1 MKKQFL
7 TIYDWMLGLGLTYT
21 ELVAYAVVWSFS
33 RDGEGW
39 FQGSSTY
46 IAKWMCV
53 STKRPVLK
61 ALASLVGKGLVEKSE
76 RWENGVR
83 LCDYRAIRGGVPKTP
98 VVSEKHQGGARKTP
112 GGGAPGALHNKDI
125 DNDTIVSKRDN
136 RAHMRVMGG
145 HGTRFQ
151 EVWEMLLRQPGWSGK
166 SREALDECLK
176 DLSEVPEEVAIEMMR
191 NSIKNGWK
199 GLFPLERKVETD
211 AESPIA
217 AAERL
222 EREAFQRMAAY
233 AADNN
238 NTKS

>member
-1 MKKQFL
+1 MKQHYL
-7 TIYDWMLGLGLTYT
+7 AIMDWMLGLGLNCT
-21 ELVAYAVVWSFS
+21 ELVAYAMVWSYS
-33 RDGEGW
+33 RGGEGW
-39 FQGSSTY
+39 FQGSASHV
-46 IAKWMCV
+46 AKWMGAKD
-53 STKRPVLK
+53 KRTALK
-61 ALASLVGKGLVEKSE
+61 ALASLVDKGLVEKSE

-83 LCDYRAIRGGVPKTP
+83 LCDYRSVRGGAQHAP
-98 VVSEKHQGGARKTP
+98 VVHKMHRGGAQHAP
-112 GGGAPGALHNKDI
+112 GGSAQNALHNTNI

-136 RAHMRVMGG
+136 RA
-145 HGTRFQ
+145 GTRVIRVHGEKFR
-151 EVWEMLLRQPGWSGK
+151 EVWQMLLRQPGWVGK
-166 SREALDECLK
+166 SVEALDECLK
-176 DLSEVPEEVAIEMMR
+176 DLAKVPEDVAIEMMR